1 MKVLILCDKWG
12 ALGGKEQTTLDCVEG
27 LKARGHECV
36 VVYES
41 VTDKPWA
48 AGIAE
53 GVRLYPVPA
62 LSKYVDS
69 QDARHAEDLRKVLDR
84 EGPDVIL
91 LRDVLNLRML
101 RVLIDYGRILAIA
114 QNCRI
119 FCLRESKTFYFSKK
133 PCERKLGAGC
143 LLHGCFLRKNAGSL
157 RRGLRY
163 NSLRQLMRVATL
175 YQEIRYH
182 VVDSHYMRG
191 VFLQHGFRA
200 DQVEVIGSFAD
211 VSVARDGHRE
221 DRTPNILFL
230 GRIDRYKGV
239 DYLLRA
245 LSKLEATFTCTIVG
259 DGPYLPLCRRLC
271 RRLGLNGVVR
281 FTGWVAR
288 DLTSDYLQAASIA
301 VVPSIW
307 PEEFGRVGIE
317 AMAHAKPV
325 VAFDNGGISDWL
337 HHGKTGY
344 LVPSKDITGLAR
356 RIEELLRNPRLARE
370 FGAAGR
376 QVVVTKF
383 NRDAF
388 FERLIGALER
398 ASEGPGG
405 STPGNL
411 HDRQV

>member
-1 MKVLILCDKWG
+1 MKVLIVCEKWG
-12 ALGGKEQTTLDCVEG
+12 ALGGKEQTTMDCVEG
-27 LKARGHECV
+27 LEARGHECL
-36 VVYES
+36 VVYER
-41 VTDKPWA
+41 VTDRPWA

-53 GVRLYPVPA
+53 GVPTYALPA
-62 LSKYVDS
+62 LSEYVDS
-69 QDARHAEDLRKVLDR
+69 QDARHAEAFRRILDR

-101 RVLIDYGRILAIA
+101 RLLIDYARVLAIA

-133 PCERKLGAGC
+133 PCNRKLGAGC
-143 LLHGCFLRKNAGSL
+143 LLHGCFLRKNAGLL

-163 NSLRQLMRVATL
+163 NSLLQLMRVATL
-175 YQEIRYH
+175 YQEIRHH
-182 VVDSHYMRG
+182 VVDSHYMRE

-211 VSVARDGHRE
+211 VSPARDVNRKAG
-221 DRTPNILFL
+221 TANILFL

-245 LSKLEATFTCTIVG
+245 LAKIEAPFTCTIVG

-271 RRLGLNGVVR
+271 RRLRLDGVVR
-281 FTGWVAR
+281 FAGWVAR
-288 DLTSDYLQAASIA
+288 DLTIDYLQAASIA

-317 AMAHAKPV
+317 AMANAKAV

-344 LVPSKDITGLAR
+344 LVPSKDVPGLAGR
-356 RIEELLRNPRLARE
+356 LEELLRNPDRARA

-376 QVVVTKF
+376 QVVETQF
-383 NRDAF
+383 SRDAF
-388 FERLIGALER
+388 FKRLIGALEK
-398 ASEGPGG
+398 ASWGPAG
-405 STPGNL
+405 
-411 HDRQV
+411 RV